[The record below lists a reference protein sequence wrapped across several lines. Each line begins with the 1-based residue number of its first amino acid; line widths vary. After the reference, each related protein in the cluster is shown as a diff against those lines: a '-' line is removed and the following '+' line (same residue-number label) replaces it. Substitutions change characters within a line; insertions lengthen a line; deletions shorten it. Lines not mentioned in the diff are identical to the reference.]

1 MFKIAAQTFLLVM
14 GMLLLGCEQR
24 SEGTLPT
31 DGVLIDLIY
40 DLHLAEASMNRVH
53 ASRQDS
59 VSDVLRERIA
69 SSYGISPEQMDS
81 WLSELQQSPDHLTTV
96 YDSVIARYER
106 RTPK

>member
-1 MFKIAAQTFLLVM
+1 MM
-14 GMLLLGCEQR
+14 GVLLLACEQR
-24 SEGTLPT
+24 NETTLPT
-31 DGVLIDLIY
+31 DEVLIELIY

-69 SSYGISPEQMDS
+69 SSYGISPEQMDT
-81 WLSELQQSPDHLTTV
+81 WLSELQQSPDHLNAV

-106 RTPK
+106 HTPK